1 MLKKLL
7 FPNKYKTIGWCIL
20 LPSTILG
27 IILIISDFEVMA
39 LNARVFTFFSDEIFG
54 QSHYFTFINT
64 NVTNTLVGTLFILG
78 ALLVGFSS
86 EKREDEF
93 IEKLRMT
100 SLLWAVFVNYILL
113 LVAFLFI
120 YGTPFLNVM
129 IYNMFTVL
137 IIFIARFNY
146 ILYQNR
152 KSVDYE
158 EHH

>member
-1 MLKKLL
+1 MLPKKTSENL
-7 FPNKYKTIGWCIL
+7 PVPITGAKKSAVEKY
-20 LPSTILG
+20 
-27 IILIISDFEVMA
+27 FED
-39 LNARVFTFFSDEIFG
+39 N
-54 QSHYFTFINT
+54 
-64 NVTNTLVGTLFILG
+64 
-78 ALLVGFSS
+78 
-86 EKREDEF
+86 EDEF

-113 LVAFLFI
+113 LVSFLFI
-120 YGTPFLNVM
+120 YGTAFLNVM

-152 KSVDYE
+152 KSVEYE